1 MWGDPFRVAFFFA
14 GEDGMLRVDSPRR
27 AGAPGIGSKT
37 LIGLAAVGALM
48 FVVIAALPYRAMLG
62 SQETARQVLQPF
74 QFSYWP
80 RRGWLLAHISGGLI
94 ALLTGP
100 VQLWLGLH
108 NVKMHV
114 HRRLGLIYVASITIG
129 SIGAIGLAFKTDGDV
144 VFGAG
149 LFFLAMAWI
158 TTTSLAY
165 LAIRKDLTDQHKEW
179 TIRSY
184 VVTFAFV
191 IFRASET
198 MLARRGVPERAA
210 ADLMTWACWAVPLLA
225 TEAVIQG
232 RKIVQVRS

>member
-1 MWGDPFRVAFFFA
+1 MIA
-14 GEDGMLRVDSPRR
+14 
-27 AGAPGIGSKT
+27 
-37 LIGLAAVGALM
+37 LAAAAAVM

-62 SQETARQVLQPF
+62 SEVSARQVLQPF

-94 ALLTGP
+94 ALLSGP

-108 NVKMHV
+108 NVKMHF
-114 HRRLGLIYVASITIG
+114 HRRLGLLYVAGVAIG
-129 SIGAIGLAFKTDGDV
+129 SMGAIGLALKTDGGV

-149 LFFLAMAWI
+149 LFFMAIAWI
-158 TTTSLAY
+158 TTTSFAY
-165 LAIRKDLTDQHKEW
+165 LAIRKYLTDQHKEW

-198 MLARRGVPERAA
+198 LLARRGVPERAA

-225 TEAVIQG
+225 TEAAIQG
-232 RKIVQVRS
+232 RKITQVRT

>member
-1 MWGDPFRVAFFFA
+1 
-14 GEDGMLRVDSPRR
+14 MLGVESPRR
-27 AGAPGIGSKT
+27 SGAPGIGSNT
-37 LIGLAAVGALM
+37 VIALAAAAAVM
-48 FVVIAALPYRAMLG
+48 FVVLAALPYRAMLG
-62 SQETARQVLQPF
+62 SEISARQALQPF

-94 ALLTGP
+94 ALLSGP

-114 HRRLGLIYVASITIG
+114 HRRLGLLYVAGVAIG
-129 SIGAIGLAFKTDGDV
+129 SVGAIGLALKTDGDV

-149 LFFLAMAWI
+149 LFFMAIAWI

-165 LAIRKDLTDQHKEW
+165 LAIRKYLTDQHKEW

-198 MLARRGVPERAA
+198 LLARRGVPERAA

-232 RKIVQVRS
+232 RKIAQVRS